1 MEKENHKNNKYNNS
15 TKEQNQ
21 TESNE
26 DKLNQEEIDHIKSEI
41 SELKF
46 LRKNEVLNIKEKI
59 PKISKNQAKKEIK
72 KVKEKF
78 NKKIRKLRER
88 INRAQEKQPTEHKHL
103 NVKQLLIRT
112 VIFLG
117 AALIIYV
124 VVLLLAGRYL
134 NTAGEWFSEY
144 FGLWGI
150 FAYVYLVD
158 TFIVPATAD
167 VVFTITQQWEPV
179 SLLAV
184 MSIASIIGGFT
195 GFLIGNKLNKLKVVR
210 DTTESYRDI
219 GSRMIKKYGVWAIVL
234 AGLTPLPYS
243 TISWIAGMLKLSPY
257 QYLLGSISRIPR
269 LVLYYLLIKAGV
281 SLFS

>member
-1 MEKENHKNNKYNNS
+1 MDKENDDEINKNHIEKESKNTTQENKTNE
-15 TKEQNQ
+15 KEI
-21 TESNE
+21 
-26 DKLNQEEIDHIKSEI
+26 DKLHEEIR
-41 SELKF
+41 ELKF
-46 LRKNEVLNIKEKI
+46 IRKNEILKVKDKI
-59 PKISKNQAKKEIK
+59 PKISRNQAKKEI
-72 KVKEKF
+72 EKIKSKF
-78 NKKIRKLRER
+78 KTKIRKIREK
-88 INRAQEKQPTEHKHL
+88 INRWQDNEHIEHKHL
-103 NVKQLLIRT
+103 EVRQLLIRT

-117 AALIIYV
+117 LALILYV
-124 VVLLLAGRYL
+124 IILLIAGKYL
-134 NTAGEWFSEY
+134 NIAGEWFGEY

-184 MSIASIIGGFT
+184 MSIASILGGFT
-195 GFLIGNKLNKLKVVR
+195 GFIIGNKLNKLKVVR

-219 GSRMIKKYGVWAIVL
+219 GSRMIKKYGIWAIVL

-243 TISWIAGMLKLSPY
+243 TISWIAGMLKLSPSK
-257 QYLLGSISRIPR
+257 YLLGSISRIPR